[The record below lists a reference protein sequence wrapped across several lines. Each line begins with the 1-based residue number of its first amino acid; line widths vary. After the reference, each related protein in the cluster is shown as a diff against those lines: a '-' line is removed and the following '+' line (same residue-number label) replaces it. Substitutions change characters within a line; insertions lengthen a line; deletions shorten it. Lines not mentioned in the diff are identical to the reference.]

1 MNMTRI
7 TFSARSLLTLVG
19 WLAIASIA
27 LGQESVT
34 RSERSQLSP
43 TSSSA
48 SQYFGTSIAM
58 DSGVAAVGA
67 SGASSNAGSVT
78 VFERGSS
85 NAWNLISTLVP
96 GDLAANDEFGI
107 SVALDGDII
116 VAGAP
121 QGSGGT
127 SVDQGAAYVF
137 ANNGSSWVQ
146 IAKLTADDGAASA
159 EFGASVAIKGDM
171 IAIGAPNASNNGAT
185 YVFQNTS
192 GSTWTQVAKLVAS
205 NGVAGDRFGS
215 SVAMGSSKVLVGAP
229 SRDAQSGAAYLFRKS
244 GASWIQAVQFA
255 SAEFGASAFG
265 SAVALSSYFADDFAY
280 VGAPDALNSGNAS
293 GAAFVFRRVSDVS
306 WPLEARL
313 IIPDGQAGDG
323 FGATLAAY
331 DDRVAVAAPTDT
343 VQSVAD
349 AGSVTVFRRVSSSV
363 WQASAKL
370 AAATGSANGSFGE
383 GVAIAGERVIVGAP
397 TTNNANA
404 DRGIAFVFKISTSKP
419 SSNSNS
425 RDDLFWFNPTAGK
438 VQYWAM
444 DGLVRESAG
453 TVASA
458 LGATYEYNGV
468 GDFYGDGRS
477 SVLMRDKS
485 TGGLRM
491 QRVSGTTVIAD
502 TTLASTLS
510 WSWRFLANA
519 DLSGDGRADIIF
531 RNVNS
536 GALKIWVMNG
546 ATKEIKG
553 NAGSSVGLEYLA
565 SADIDGDG
573 RSDIL
578 WRNSAGVV
586 LAWKMSGIELT
597 SVVSITGVSAVP
609 TNWIIAGTGDLDGDL
624 DSDLLWRD
632 VATGTLSA
640 WMMNGVN
647 AVVSTIT
654 TRSNTWR
661 VECLCDLD
669 GDGDDDIVWSNRL
682 TADVQG
688 WLMSGTVK
696 SSSAFIRKRGVSW
709 SCLND
714 DDFNDD
720 HGHDGN
726 GNDDDH
732 DDDNSDDWNDDHGG
746 SDSDDSSSGGGN
758 ESVSTVAFTN
768 SIAAALAV
776 SNLPILEVEAEHEG
790 SADYVEVLQW
800 NAATAKLTRVVVN
813 SSTLAVVSNSS
824 WTPSSAEFSSH
835 EDEIDVLSEVTV
847 AASTALAQAMASRPT
862 SAPHAIE
869 LESEDLGPVWK
880 IEVVASDGSTSEVQV
895 PAS

>member
-7 TFSARSLLTLVG
+7 TFHARSLVTLMG
-19 WLAIASIA
+19 SFALASIA

-34 RSERSQLSP
+34 RSERSQVSP
-43 TSSSA
+43 TSTGV

-96 GDLAANDEFGI
+96 SDLAANDQFGMC
-107 SVALDGDII
+107 VALDGDII

-121 QGSGGT
+121 QGSG
-127 SVDQGAAYVF
+127 SASDDQGAAYVF
-137 ANNGSSWVQ
+137 AASGASWVQ
-146 IAKLTADDGAASA
+146 IARLNAVDGAAGA
-159 EFGASVAIKGDM
+159 EFGASVSIKGDM
-171 IAIGAPNASNNGAT
+171 IAIGAPNASSNGAT
-185 YVFQNTS
+185 YLFQNTS
-192 GSTWTQVAKLVAS
+192 GTTWTQVAKVVAAD
-205 NGVAGDRFGS
+205 GALGDRFGN
-215 SVAMGSSKVLVGAP
+215 SVAMGSSKVLIGAP
-229 SRDAQSGAAYLFRKS
+229 QHDAQNGAAYLFRKS
-244 GASWIQAVQFA
+244 GASWIPAVQLA
-255 SAEFGASAFG
+255 SGEVGASAFG
-265 SAVALSSYFADDFAY
+265 TAVALSSYLADDFAY
-280 VGAPDALNSGNAS
+280 VGAPDALNSGVAS
-293 GAAFVFRRVSDVS
+293 GAAFVFRRASDVS
-306 WPLEARL
+306 WPSEARL
-313 IIPDGQAGDG
+313 AIPDGQAGDG
-323 FGATLAAY
+323 FGAALDAY
-331 DDRVAVAAPTDT
+331 DDRVAIAAPTDT
-343 VQSVAD
+343 VQSVSD
-349 AGSVTVFRRVSSSV
+349 AGSVTVFRRVSSSL

-370 AAATGSANGSFGE
+370 AAATGSASGSFGE

-397 TTNNANA
+397 TTNNANV
-404 DRGIAFVFKISTSKP
+404 DRGIAFVFKISASKP
-419 SSNSNS
+419 SSNNNS

-444 DGLVRESAG
+444 NGLVRESAG
-453 TVASA
+453 TVATVV
-458 LGATYEYNGV
+458 GATYEYNGV

-477 SVLMRDKS
+477 SVLMRHKS

-491 QRVSGTTVIAD
+491 QRLSGTAVIAD
-502 TTLASTLS
+502 TTLASTMS
-510 WSWRFLANA
+510 WNWRFLANA

-531 RNVNS
+531 RNANTGV
-536 GALKIWVMNG
+536 LKIWAMNG

-553 NAGSSVGLEYLA
+553 NAGNSVGLEYLA
-565 SADIDGDG
+565 CADIDGDG

-578 WRNSAGVV
+578 WRNSSGVV
-586 LAWKMSGIELT
+586 LAWKMSGVELVET
-597 SVVSITGVSAVP
+597 VSLTGVSAVP
-609 TNWIIAGTGDLDGDL
+609 TNWVIAGTGDLDGDL

-632 VATGTLSA
+632 LATGTLSA

-661 VECLCDLD
+661 VECLSDLD

-682 TADVQG
+682 SADIQG
-688 WLMSGTVK
+688 WLMSGTVRD
-696 SSSAFIRKRGVSW
+696 SSALIRKRGVSW

-714 DDFNDD
+714 DDSNDD

-746 SDSDDSSSGGGN
+746 SDSDDNSSGGGN

-768 SIAAALAV
+768 SITAALAV

-824 WTPSSAEFSSH
+824 WTPSGAEFSSH

-847 AASTALAQAMASRPT
+847 SATTALAQAMASRPT
-862 SAPHAIE
+862 FAPHDIE

-880 IEVVASDGSTSEVQV
+880 IEIVAADGSISEVQV